1 MGGVWR
7 RAGGGRE
14 REAAMAVAGSNLMR
28 LTPSIAGAGRVSIW
42 WYLLSQRRGAHVVV
56 RRGAG
61 ESIDTY
67 VVVGVR
73 VSLVDTDGTR
83 RGADRSIDL
92 RDGGGEGLVM
102 VGREPKY
109 DTLGQRGCTSEVEA
123 NRQT

>member
-1 MGGVWR
+1 
-7 RAGGGRE
+7 
-14 REAAMAVAGSNLMR
+14 MAVAGSNLMR

-42 WYLLSQRRGAHVVV
+42 WYLLSQRRGADVVV

-92 RDGGGEGLVM
+92 RDGGGEGLVSVVM
-102 VGREPKY
+102 AGREPKY
-109 DTLGQRGCTSEVEA
+109 DTLGQRKT
-123 NRQT
+123 RL